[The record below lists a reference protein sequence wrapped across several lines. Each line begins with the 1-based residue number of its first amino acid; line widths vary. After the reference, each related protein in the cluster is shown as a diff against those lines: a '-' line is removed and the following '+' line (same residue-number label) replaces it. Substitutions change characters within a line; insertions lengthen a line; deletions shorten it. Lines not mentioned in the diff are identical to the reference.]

1 MYGALL
7 FGGKLVIVSKT
18 VAQDSNLFLD
28 LLSNE
33 NVTVLN
39 QTPSA
44 FYNLS
49 KAAEESSVPLS
60 LRYVIFGGEAL
71 SPDRLTKWQSRYPA
85 CKLVNMYGIT
95 EATVHTTYKL
105 LGEKEMNTDLSNIGI
120 PIPTVNC
127 LILDQHQRIVPQGVS
142 GELYIGGEGVAI
154 GYLNREEL
162 TNERFVSHPYKKTEK
177 LYRTGDR
184 VRLLEGGDM
193 EYLGRIDNQ
202 VKIRGHRI
210 ELGEVEHILE
220 KHPLLE
226 QVVVLARSNQN
237 DEKELV
243 AYIVSKEAQN
253 TVDLRAYLEGFL
265 PKYMLPAYF
274 VQVAEFPLTNNGK
287 IDRRALPAPE
297 EMGLLGG
304 AEYLA
309 PRDET
314 EEALIRILANL
325 LSRSENQIGI
335 RDNFFDLG
343 VNSIS
348 LMRLYG
354 LINNEFDSNLR
365 AVTMFEHP
373 TVESLAKY
381 LKNSSSFVY
390 EEQGIEEDELSSLDD
405 MIDLMDNME

>member
-1 MYGALL
+1 
-7 FGGKLVIVSKT
+7 
-18 VAQDSNLFLD
+18 
-28 LLSNE
+28 
-33 NVTVLN
+33 
-39 QTPSA
+39 
-44 FYNLS
+44 
-49 KAAEESSVPLS
+49 
-60 LRYVIFGGEAL
+60 
-71 SPDRLTKWQSRYPA
+71 
-85 CKLVNMYGIT
+85 MYGIT

-127 LILDQHQRIVPQGVS
+127 LILDQHQRIVPQGIS

-314 EEALIRILANL
+314 EEGLIRILANL